1 MKEFTISQNE
11 SGDWIVT
18 SDKLP
23 GFMAK
28 GKTQQ
33 EAIEKMKQ
41 AFRTYFPCG
50 ECRDK

>member
-18 SDKLP
+18 SEKLP
-23 GFMAK
+23 GFVAK

-33 EAIEKMKQ
+33 EAIEKMKH